1 MRIMQVEV
9 PAMLDKKDRNSYSLA
24 SRDKLTEKTV
34 ILLFDHK
41 LLIIDKNM
49 PALERLKNKGKIYK
63 FMPLVQ

>member
-1 MRIMQVEV
+1 MQVEV

-34 ILLFDHK
+34 ILLFDQK

>member
-1 MRIMQVEV
+1 MQVEV
-9 PAMLDKKDRNSYSLA
+9 PAMLDKKDRNCYSLA

-34 ILLFDHK
+34 ILLFDQK

-49 PALERLKNKGKIYK
+49 PALERLKNKDKIYK

>member
-1 MRIMQVEV
+1 MQVEV

>member
-1 MRIMQVEV
+1 MQIEV

-34 ILLFDHK
+34 ILLFDQK